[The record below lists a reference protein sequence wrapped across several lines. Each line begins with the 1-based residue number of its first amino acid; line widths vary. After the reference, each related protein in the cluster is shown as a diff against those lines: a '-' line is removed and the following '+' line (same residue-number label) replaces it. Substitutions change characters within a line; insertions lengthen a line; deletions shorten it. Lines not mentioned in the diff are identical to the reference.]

1 MASIRLD
8 RYLADAGIGTRGK
21 VKEILK
27 KNRVSVNGIT
37 VKKGDIKIDSEKD
50 TVSFDGKKIIY
61 NEYEY
66 FMLNK
71 PAGVVSA
78 TKDSR
83 EKTVVELITENKRRD
98 LFPVGRLD
106 KDTEGLLLITND
118 GKLANNL
125 LAPGKHVE
133 KKYQVEVAGRVTDD
147 TIDCFRKGLDIG
159 DGTATLPA
167 ELSLLC
173 VSDNGETYKTECI
186 VTITEGRY
194 HQVKRMFKAVGM
206 EVTYLKRLAM
216 GPLLLDESL
225 QTGSY
230 RRLTDEEIK
239 MLKEIH
245 NLESEK

>member
-8 RYLADAGIGTRGK
+8 KYLADAGIGTRGQ
-21 VKEILK
+21 VKEMLK
-27 KNRVSVNGIT
+27 KNRVSVNDIT
-37 VKKGDIKIDSEKD
+37 VKKGDIKIDSEND

-98 LFPVGRLD
+98 IFPVGRLD
-106 KDTEGLLLITND
+106 KDTEGLLIITND

-133 KKYQVEVAGRVTDD
+133 KKYQVEVKGRVTDD
-147 TIDCFRKGLDIG
+147 TIEYFRKGLDIG
-159 DGTATLPA
+159 DENITLPA

-173 VSDNGETYKTECI
+173 VQDMGEYYKSKCI

-194 HQVKRMFKAVGM
+194 HQIKRMFKAVGM

-216 GPLLLDESL
+216 GPLLLDENIP
-225 QTGSY
+225 TGRY

-245 NLESEK
+245 NLESE